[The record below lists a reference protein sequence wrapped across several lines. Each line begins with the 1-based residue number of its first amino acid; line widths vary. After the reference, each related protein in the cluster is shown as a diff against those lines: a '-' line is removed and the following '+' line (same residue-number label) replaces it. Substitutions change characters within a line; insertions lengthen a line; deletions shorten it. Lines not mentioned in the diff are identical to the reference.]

1 MLNRECQILIR
12 PLAHLSLFLCFS
24 IFLFSCG
31 HSTAKFL
38 AKGEEYLQKRKFHDA
53 LMQFR
58 SAAESDKDSAKAH
71 WGMARA
77 YENLGQFQ
85 ETLDELR
92 KAVELDNT
100 NLQAKAKLGSYFL
113 LLQPPMIAETEKIRD
128 GILATDENFIEGHIL
143 GASIL
148 AAQGKPDAI
157 VVNAVN
163 IAIAIDP
170 KRIESYISLERLYTT
185 REKAVEAEA
194 AIRRGIEASPD
205 SIPGYVEYGRF
216 LTYADRDAEA
226 ESQFRRAIEIDTTSI
241 EAHSGIAEF
250 YVTSRQLE
258 KAEAAYNGLVQIQE
272 NSPESRLELGE
283 FYSGAD
289 RVEDAINVLTQI
301 LADSP
306 EYVRARYELGKIY
319 LDRKDFTGLNEQLDA
334 LFEINDNDTEALT
347 LRSRLKIQQNKPD
360 EAVKD
365 LEEILKTYP
374 SDKDALFLMAQAK
387 ISLGQIDQSRVFITD
402 LERYH
407 PSYLKVGLLRIQA
420 AFAAG
425 DAENALKQANELMAA
440 AGASIPN
447 AETDPQEMQDIRVRA
462 LSSRGLAYL
471 ELGKLPESKADL
483 QEIVRQSPRSSAAM
497 VNLAKVFT
505 AERNA
510 QAAFELYENA
520 LIADAQNF
528 DAVSGVVASSIQ
540 LNQTAKA
547 HAKTDELLLANQG
560 KNDVLAALHYLKAT
574 IFSAEKNTA
583 AAEQELSNSI
593 SLDDDYLPSY
603 SAYATLLAAQ
613 NRTDEAIAQYQKAIE
628 RRPTAQV
635 YAMLGILEDARGKTT
650 EAEKNYRKA
659 LEITPETAIAA
670 NNLAW
675 LIAENQGNLDEALQ
689 LATAAVSKNQTVAG
703 FYDTLGL
710 VYLKKG
716 LFSPAVE
723 QFKKAVA
730 LDEANM
736 QKNGT
741 ALTPGYRVRLG
752 MALAKAGDKIAARR
766 EVETSLRSI
775 NALNQKE
782 VSDAKNILATT
793 L

>member
-12 PLAHLSLFLCFS
+12 HLSRLSLFLCFG
-24 IFLFSCG
+24 IFLISCG

-38 AKGEEYLQKRKFHDA
+38 TKGEEYLQKRKFHDA

-77 YENLGQFQ
+77 HENLGQFQ
-85 ETLDELR
+85 ETLNELR

-100 NLQAKAKLGSYFL
+100 NLEAKAKLGNYFL

-128 GILATDENFIEGHIL
+128 EILAADDKFIEGHIL

-148 AAQGKPDAI
+148 AAQGKPDAV

-163 IAIAIDP
+163 NAIALDP
-170 KRIESYISLERLYTT
+170 KRIESYISLERLYMT
-185 REKAVEAEA
+185 REKAPEAEA
-194 AIRRGIEASPD
+194 AIQRGLEANPI

-216 LTYADRDAEA
+216 LTYADRDADAEA
-226 ESQFRRAIEIDTTSI
+226 QFRKAIEIGSTSI

-258 KAEAAYNGLVQIQE
+258 KAEAAYNNLVQIQE
-272 NSPESRLELGE
+272 NSPESRLELAE
-283 FYSGAD
+283 FYAD
-289 RVEDAINVLTQI
+289 AGRVDDAINVLKEI
-301 LADSP
+301 LTDSP
-306 EYVRARYELGKIY
+306 EYVRSRYKLSQIY
-319 LDRKDFTGLNEQLDA
+319 LDRKDFVGLNEQLDA

-365 LEEILKTYP
+365 LEVILKVYP
-374 SDKDALFLMAQAK
+374 SDKDALFLMALAQ
-387 ISLGQIDQSRVFITD
+387 ISLGQIDQSRVFLTD

-407 PSYLKVGLLRIQA
+407 PTYLKAGLLKIQA
-420 AFAAG
+420 SFATG
-425 DAENALKQANELMAA
+425 DAENALKQANELMTATNAA
-440 AGASIPN
+440 IPN
-447 AETDPQEMQDIRVRA
+447 VETNPQEMQDLRVRA

-471 ELGKLPESKADL
+471 ELGKLAEAKTDL
-483 QEIVRQSPRSSAAM
+483 QEIVRLSPRSSAAM

-510 QAAFELYENA
+510 YGALELYENA
-520 LIADAQNF
+520 LTADTQNF
-528 DAVSGVVASSIQ
+528 DAVSGVVAASIQ

-547 HAKTDELLLANQG
+547 HARIDELLIANAG
-560 KNDVLAALHYLKAT
+560 KDDVLAALHYLKST
-574 IFSAEKNTA
+574 VFSAVKNTA
-583 AAEQELSNSI
+583 SAEQEMMNSI
-593 SLDDDYLPSY
+593 ALDENYLPSY
-603 SAYATLLAAQ
+603 SAYASLLASQ
-613 NRTDEAIAQYQKAIE
+613 NRTDEAIAQYHKIIE
-628 RRPTAQV
+628 RRPAAQV
-635 YAMLGILEDARGKTT
+635 YAMLGILEDARGKT
-650 EAEKNYRKA
+650 AESEKAYRKA
-659 LEITPETAIAA
+659 LEIAPETSIAA

-689 LATAAVSKNQTVAG
+689 LATAAVGKNQTVAG

-716 LFSPAVE
+716 LYPPAVE
-723 QFKKAVA
+723 QFKKAIA
-730 LDEANM
+730 LDEAKM
-736 QKNGT
+736 QKTG
-741 ALTPGYRVRLG
+741 AAATPGYRVRLG

-766 EVETSLRSI
+766 EAEASLRSL
-775 NALNQKE
+775 NALNQRE
-782 VSDAKNILATT
+782 IRDAKSILAST